1 MTRICLLFSLVLA
14 AVASTYGQSAS
25 KHVKQPREVVEAYRV
40 CSEFQ
45 RLFAED
51 LDFGRAFEAT
61 FTKDPTRRRAMA
73 IAESELGSEVD
84 FTQVNDATLISIY
97 KDQVQLLYLLVLMA
111 GTADEIGRSA
121 ILPPSIEAVF
131 DRVRARPQNASDVQ
145 LYAAQLRRDAI
156 DVRAHLDQLVARY
169 PPFAFVV
176 KKFKENLTKE
186 LKPPDSYIVKP
197 LTSYSKGRVLDFKE
211 EYYQIDD
218 YAVIRENGEMR
229 IIGIRF
235 FSRLF

>member
-1 MTRICLLFSLVLA
+1 MTRICLLLGFVFA
-14 AVASTYGQSAS
+14 AFAGAYGQSAP
-25 KHVKQPREVVEAYRV
+25 KHVKQPLEVAEAYRV

-61 FTKDPTRRRAMA
+61 FTKDPARRRAIA
-73 IAESELGSEVD
+73 IAESELGSEID
-84 FTQVNDATLISIY
+84 FTQIDDATLISIY
-97 KDQVQLLYLLVLMA
+97 KDQVQLLYLLLLMA

-131 DRVRARPQNASDVQ
+131 DRVRARPRNAKEVQ
-145 LYAAQLRRDAI
+145 AYAVQLRRDAI

-169 PPFAFVV
+169 EPFAFVV

-186 LKPPDSYIVKP
+186 LKPPEGYVVKP

-218 YAVIRENGEMR
+218 YAVIRENGAMR

>member
-14 AVASTYGQSAS
+14 AVASTHGQSAS

-61 FTKDPTRRRAMA
+61 FTKDPARRRAMA

-84 FTQVNDATLISIY
+84 FTQVDDATLISIY

-131 DRVRARPQNASDVQ
+131 DRVRARPQNARDVQ
-145 LYAAQLRRDAI
+145 LYAVQLSRDAI

-176 KKFKENLTKE
+176 KKFKENLSKQ
-186 LKPPDSYIVKP
+186 LKPPDSYAVKP
-197 LTSYSKGRVLDFKE
+197 LTSYSKGRVLAFKE